1 MTMPRITQ
9 VLREQAELL
18 DEKVPGYRALAVK
31 SVAEI
36 LQLQNSG
43 ASEKG
48 RRERAA
54 QVIHAAAQQVT
65 TKRGNLA

>member
-18 DEKVPGYRALAVK
+18 DEKVPGYRAIAVK
-31 SVAEI
+31 AVAEI

-48 RRERAA
+48 RRDRAT
-54 QVIHAAAQQVT
+54 QVVEAAAQQVA
-65 TKRGNLA
+65 TKRGTTA